1 MGQKETHRGFV
12 LMDSILGID
21 IHILILFL
29 LVSICIGIYLNLMV
43 FDRMATL
50 TQDTH
55 DVLSGVRDI
64 FQNIVHVGQYPA
76 TEEEKETILFEDG
89 WP

>member
-1 MGQKETHRGFV
+1 
-12 LMDSILGID
+12 MDSILGID

-50 TQDTH
+50 TQETY

-64 FQNIVHVGQYPA
+64 FKDIVHVGQYPV
-76 TEEEKETILFEDG
+76 TDEEKETVLFEDG